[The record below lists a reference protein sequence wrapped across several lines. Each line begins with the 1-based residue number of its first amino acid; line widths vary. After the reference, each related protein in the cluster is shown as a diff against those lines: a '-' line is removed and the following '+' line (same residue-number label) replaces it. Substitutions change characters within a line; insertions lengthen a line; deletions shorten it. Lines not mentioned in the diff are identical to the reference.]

1 MGGNGDGI
9 AGVGADQH
17 IRDRVGFHAD
27 IVDNLREAFYEAVE
41 NYIETCASIGK
52 EPQPLR
58 TRKPTDLMK
67 RP

>member
-27 IVDNLREAFYEAVE
+27 TVDNLREAFYEAVE

-52 EPQPLR
+52 EP
-58 TRKPTDLMK
+58 
-67 RP
+67 